1 MVFWMTRIYRRSR
14 LARTQAY
21 QETLGFNPITPTA
34 PWFPWPCEY
43 RGHPPCISNVSWCD
57 GGPLVA
63 VQAGAG
69 LPCYLYLC
77 HDSIKQSV
85 FGNGR
90 HNIPSITLQILY
102 SIYNNMQY
110 SLYSRDV
117 STLLW
122 ILFYNNQ
129 NIYFENIYCVII
141 QFNAKKL
148 VGSV

>member
-1 MVFWMTRIYRRSR
+1 MMLS
-14 LARTQAY
+14 LACMAY
-21 QETLGFNPITPTA
+21 LNDKSIGSKPKK
-34 PWFPWPCEY
+34 
-43 RGHPPCISNVSWCD
+43 RV
-57 GGPLVA
+57 
-63 VQAGAG
+63 
-69 LPCYLYLC
+69 LPYAT
-77 HDSIKQSV
+77 V